1 MTTETMTI
9 HEALSELKIIGDRIE
24 SAIRKEFVTVNK
36 KSNKKVNGIPIDDVI
51 TNIESRYQKV
61 NDLIKRRNAIK
72 RAVSISNAKTEVVI
86 SGVTY
91 TVAEAIEMNN
101 SGIQYQEM
109 LMTEL
114 ARQLSN
120 CRTKLQMQN
129 DDVYK
134 KAEEYAAN
142 SVGKKESS
150 NAKDFEDT
158 RLSYIDTNCYDLVDP
173 LKLTQEIEKLE
184 EEIAAFKTKVDSALS
199 ISNATTTITIT
210 Y

>member
-24 SAIRKEFVTVNK
+24 SAINKEFVTINK
-36 KSNKKVNGIPIDDVI
+36 KSNRKVNGIPLDEVVD
-51 TNIESRYQKV
+51 NIKSRYQKV

-72 RAVSISNAKTEVVI
+72 RAVSISNAKTEIVI
-86 SGVTY
+86 NGISY

-101 SGIQYQEM
+101 SGIQYQEH
-109 LMTEL
+109 LMREL
-114 ARQLSN
+114 ANQLN
-120 CRTKLQMQN
+120 LCRKKIQMEN
-129 DDVYK
+129 EAVCRR
-134 KAEEYAAN
+134 AEEQAVN
-142 SVGKKESS
+142 REGKKESS
-150 NAKDFEDT
+150 NAKEFEEV
-158 RLSYIDTNCYDLVDP
+158 RMNYIEENSYDLIDP

-199 ISNATTTITIT
+199 ISNATTTITIE